1 MLSKAAIGDGA
12 DFRGL
17 SDRGR
22 GTGGMR
28 NARRQLLSAA
38 WLGAHFSLSL
48 ANHAAACISLAIPTR
63 NDNYPSN
70 VLAVQN
76 KSLLILQG
84 VNWKPLAWKARS
96 WLSSTIPILRR
107 PSLSESLRVGEGR
120 YATVKVISV
129 PAERHRR
136 FAHWEKRV
144 FHQTCAVNVALQRSR
159 GRLFVYRAADHIYS
173 DSLIRF
179 LSSRSLLEDRIYPC
193 DRCDIDS
200 ADFDA
205 VPTGGPLEDISA
217 MCEAHVAEW
226 HPPSPSNP
234 AYRIPALHTNGCGD
248 FLLMARSLWMRIA
261 GLRQGRYP
269 VFLDYDSLA
278 LHAAYALCGREEILP
293 PDCRVYKLRHGLRTV
308 DRMREVWAWRWR
320 IAERA
325 LSLLAPGGTATNF
338 FRAALNYPRRL
349 DRTFEGVSLDYYER
363 HFVLPAFLW
372 ARGFP
377 FVRQNRGAWG
387 LRRRIA
393 SGDHA
398 GIRRLGQAK
407 LAVLSLRPALAATG
421 WPSFRRSPEKVGLD
435 SW

>member
-1 MLSKAAIGDGA
+1 MP
-12 DFRGL
+12 RPY
-17 SDRGR
+17 
-22 GTGGMR
+22 
-28 NARRQLLSAA
+28 
-38 WLGAHFSLSL
+38 
-48 ANHAAACISLAIPTR
+48 ISLAIPTR

-76 KSLLILQG
+76 KSLLILQRQLEAACLESEI
-84 VNWKPLAWKARS
+84 VVVEYNPDPS
-96 WLSSTIPILRR
+96 R

-159 GRLFVYRAADHIYS
+159 GRFFVYRAADHIYS

-226 HPPSPSNP
+226 HRPLAVNP

-325 LSLLAPGGTATNF
+325 RLLLAPGGTATNF

-349 DRTFEGVSLDYYER
+349 DRTFEGVSLDSYER

-387 LRRRIA
+387 L
-393 SGDHA
+393 A
-398 GIRRLGQAK
+398 GE
-407 LAVLSLRPALAATG
+407 SLPETTLVSADWDRP
-421 WPSFRRSPEKVGLD
+421 S
-435 SW
+435 